1 MFTFPLILLI
11 HVFVLSSLCVFISV
25 NVLFPISV
33 RLLLRSTPL
42 HWHSFKRSRKHD
54 CHNIN
59 LLPGLIAAS
68 CRLSAALVVS
78 LKQTKKKKR
87 DAAETL
93 LPRSWACSLQTR
105 HFQIR
110 SCARALKNNVT
121 LHLLQRVTNRV
132 TLQRGDE
139 IRPRANNGRTSSTW
153 APLSGRS
160 TRLFSGAGKDT
171 ATSYLLIIMS

>member
-59 LLPGLIAAS
+59 LLPGLIVAS

-78 LKQTKKKKR
+78 LKQTKKKRGCGR
-87 DAAETL
+87 DSPPSLLGSLPADETL
-93 LPRSWACSLQTR
+93 SDPQLCKSTKKTMWRSIYYSEWQTEWHYREATKLGLALTMAAHQALELHWAG
-105 HFQIR
+105 
-110 SCARALKNNVT
+110 V
-121 LHLLQRVTNRV
+121 
-132 TLQRGDE
+132 QRGSSVA
-139 IRPRANNGRTSSTW
+139 RGKTQRRA
-153 APLSGRS
+153 
-160 TRLFSGAGKDT
+160 
-171 ATSYLLIIMS
+171 IC